1 MQVLEAGH
9 DLNNGLPDVLLLV
22 ILLIVLILADALED
36 VAIVSELHDDAERVA
51 RLVEERLFVS
61 CHKRILYR
69 SKDPNFVQGVF
80 FLSIR

>member
-51 RLVEERLFVS
+51 RLVEEGLLVPR
-61 CHKRILYR
+61 HKRIFNRRKYP
-69 SKDPNFVQGVF
+69 DFV
-80 FLSIR
+80 